1 MDILLA
7 LTKVAVVTKDNKLKE
22 QLRKVFNYIDK
33 KGCRITTEIEDNHI
47 YVYDVTNLEYLLSIK
62 VDLVD
67 NKIKK
72 ESNAF

>member
-22 QLRKVFNYIDK
+22 QLRKVFDYIDK
-33 KGCRITTEIEDNHI
+33 KGCRVATEVEDNRI
-47 YVYDVTNLEYLLSIK
+47 LVYDASNAEYLLAIN
-62 VDLVD
+62 VNIND

-72 ESNAF
+72 MN